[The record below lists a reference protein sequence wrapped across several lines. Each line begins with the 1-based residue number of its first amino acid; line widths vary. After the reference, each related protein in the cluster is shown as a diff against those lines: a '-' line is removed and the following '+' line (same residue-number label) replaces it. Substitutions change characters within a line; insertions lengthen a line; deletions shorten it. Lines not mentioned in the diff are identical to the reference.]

1 MPVFKEDVDFFFEK
15 FIKVSSGGDRIATVW
30 AVGSH
35 NGNLIM
41 TVIEKTIDDLTLDDI
56 ADKPAFVTLHDL
68 MKFSPYW
75 EYNTK
80 ALNQAEKLARLEK
93 NL

>member
-1 MPVFKEDVDFFFEK
+1 MPVFREDVDFFFDK

-35 NGNLIM
+35 KGNLIM
-41 TVIEKTIDDLTLDDI
+41 TVIEKTIDDLTLHDI

-75 EYNTK
+75 EYDTK
-80 ALNQAEKLARLEK
+80 ALDRAEKLAQLK
-93 NL
+93 KKL

>member
-1 MPVFKEDVDFFFEK
+1 MPVFKEDVDFFFDE

-30 AVGSH
+30 VVGSH

-41 TVIEKTIDDLTLDDI
+41 TVIEKTIDDLTLHDI
-56 ADKPAFVTLHDL
+56 TDKPAFVTLEDL

-75 EYNTK
+75 EYDTK
-80 ALNQAEKLARLEK
+80 ALDQAGKLAQLKK

>member
-1 MPVFKEDVDFFFEK
+1 MPVFRENVDFFFDK

-41 TVIEKTIDDLTLDDI
+41 TVIEKTIDDLTLHDI
-56 ADKPAFVTLHDL
+56 TDKPAFVTLHDL
-68 MKFSPYW
+68 RKFSSYW
-75 EYNTK
+75 EYDTK
-80 ALNQAEKLARLEK
+80 ALDQAGKLAQLKK

>member
-1 MPVFKEDVDFFFEK
+1 MDFLFEK

-35 NGNLIM
+35 KGNLIM
-41 TVIEKTIDDLTLDDI
+41 TVIEKTIDDLTLHDI
-56 ADKPAFVTLHDL
+56 ADKPTFVTLDDL

-75 EYNTK
+75 EYDSK
-80 ALNQAEKLARLEK
+80 ALNQAGKLAQLK
-93 NL
+93 KPL

>member
-1 MPVFKEDVDFFFEK
+1 MPVFKKDVDFFFDK

-35 NGNLIM
+35 KGNLIM
-41 TVIEKTIDDLTLDDI
+41 TVIEKTIDDLTLHDI
-56 ADKPAFVTLHDL
+56 ADKPVFVTLDDL

-75 EYNTK
+75 EYDTK
-80 ALNQAEKLARLEK
+80 ALDQAGKLAQLEK

>member
-1 MPVFKEDVDFFFEK
+1 LFLEKMWIFFDK

-35 NGNLIM
+35 KGNLIM
-41 TVIEKTIDDLTLDDI
+41 TVIEKTTDDLTLHDI

-75 EYNTK
+75 QYDSK
-80 ALNQAEKLARLEK
+80 ALNQAERLAQFKKLL
-93 NL
+93 

>member
-1 MPVFKEDVDFFFEK
+1 MPVFKEDVDFFFDK

-41 TVIEKTIDDLTLDDI
+41 TVIEKTIDDFTLHDI
-56 ADKPAFVTLHDL
+56 ADKPAFVTLDDL

-75 EYNTK
+75 EYDTK
-80 ALNQAEKLARLEK
+80 ALDQAGKLAQLKK